1 MNSNRRGVGE
11 DHARKASDEFSEHH
25 FEFQLR
31 QAGAQT
37 KMSAPAEGSAG
48 LSRAVDVDQLRVI
61 ESGWIV
67 VGRSQE
73 TNIRCAH
80 FGRPAAKFR
89 ALRCANLVTR
99 VGAVERRHLC
109 EA

>member
-37 KMSAPAEGSAG
+37 KMGATAEGSAG
-48 LSRAVDVDQLRVI
+48 LSRAVDVEQLRVI
-61 ESGWIV
+61 KSGWIV
-67 VGRSQE
+67 VDSSQE
-73 TNIRCAH
+73 TDRRCTR
-80 FGRPAAKFR
+80 FGRPSTNLR
-89 ALRCANLVTR
+89 ALPCDTLHPPA
-99 VGAVERRHLC
+99 APVEP
-109 EA
+109 